1 MKNSLDRI
9 KIRTNKMK
17 TQMLGIRPFD
27 YLNEVKK
34 NKHHTV
40 MLRSNQLNKKS
51 INNFHLPELK

>member
-1 MKNSLDRI
+1 
-9 KIRTNKMK
+9 MK

-40 MLRSNQLNKKS
+40 MLRNNQLNKKS